1 MFRRRGFDV
10 VDVPCPAAQICAV
23 ARLGL
28 TALASSSGGPL
39 RTRCPLAEAVVG
51 EQNSFTVGPGYGA
64 EARGRVPDAG
74 LALSRVRHVPCE
86 VPARMTS
93 VMRTRAAGSKRTYIT
108 EADTTHQQ
116 GKM

>member
-51 EQNSFTVGPGYGA
+51 EQNSFMVADLPLY
-64 EARGRVPDAG
+64 ARD
-74 LALSRVRHVPCE
+74 
-86 VPARMTS
+86 PA
-93 VMRTRAAGSKRTYIT
+93 
-108 EADTTHQQ
+108 DCLP
-116 GKM
+116 